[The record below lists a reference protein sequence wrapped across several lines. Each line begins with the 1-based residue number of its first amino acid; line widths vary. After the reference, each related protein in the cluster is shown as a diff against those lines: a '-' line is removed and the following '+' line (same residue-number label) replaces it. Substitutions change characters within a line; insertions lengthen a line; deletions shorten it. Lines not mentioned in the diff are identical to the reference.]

1 MITEIELKEI
11 GQYLYS
17 SGWQTR
23 FAEQLGITPQHFR
36 RYISGKTIIPKSREN
51 QIRMMV
57 FLKKKGLWGEY
68 ASDNIYNF
76 MRNLK

>member
-1 MITEIELKEI
+1 MITDKELKEI
-11 GQYLYS
+11 GSYLYS